1 MNKTSKKQKG
11 HKKRPDKIKNKNSGK
26 IEKPEHPPP
35 DTALVKFD
43 PLQRYLAE
51 ISKYKLLTREQE
63 IELGKRV
70 REEGDTEAAYVL
82 LTANLRLV
90 VKIALEFQRVWMQ
103 NLLDLIQ
110 EGNIGLMQAV
120 KKFDPYKN
128 VKFSYYAS
136 FWIKAYILKFIMDN
150 WRLVKIGT
158 TQGQR
163 KLFFKLKKE
172 KQKLI
177 DQGFDPKPKLLS
189 ERLGVSERE
198 IVDMDQ
204 RLDGWDVSLD
214 APLKDDS
221 DAGRIEFLSSEVDST
236 EDQMAKKEIET
247 LLHKKIDDAKNID
260 VVGKQDAAPS
270 ETALVKFD
278 PLQRYL
284 AEISKYNLITREQ
297 EQELG
302 RKIQEEGDTE
312 AAYVLVTANLRL
324 VVKIALEFQ
333 RLWMQNLL
341 DLIQEGNIG
350 LIQAVRKFDPYKNV
364 KFSYYASFWIKA
376 YILKFIMDNWR
387 LVKIGTTQGQRKLF
401 FKLKKEKQKLVDQ
414 GFDPKPKLLSEKLGV
429 SEREIVDMDQRLNGW
444 DVSLDAPLKDDSD
457 TERIE
462 LLDTDVES
470 TEDRVARKE
479 IENLL
484 HNKIDEFKKTM
495 SPREL
500 EIFEKRIFSDTP
512 ATLQKIGDRYGISR
526 ERVRQVENNIIKK
539 LREYFKREI
548 PDFESYNVVDVSD

>member
-1 MNKTSKKQKG
+1 MSKTSKQQKG
-11 HKKRPDKIKNKNSGK
+11 NKKKPDKIKNKNSGDIK
-26 IEKPEHPPP
+26 KPEHSSA

-70 REEGDTEAAYVL
+70 LEEGDTEAAYVL
-82 LTANLRLV
+82 VTANLRLV

-172 KQKLI
+172 KQKLV
-177 DQGFDPKPKLLS
+177 DQGFDPNPKLLS

-204 RLDGWDVSLD
+204 RLDGWDLSLD

-221 DAGRIEFLSSEVDST
+221 DAGRIEFLSSEIEST
-236 EDQMAKKEIET
+236 ENQVAKKEIET
-247 LLHKKIDDAKNID
+247 
-260 VVGKQDAAPS
+260 
-270 ETALVKFD
+270 
-278 PLQRYL
+278 
-284 AEISKYNLITREQ
+284 
-297 EQELG
+297 
-302 RKIQEEGDTE
+302 
-312 AAYVLVTANLRL
+312 
-324 VVKIALEFQ
+324 
-333 RLWMQNLL
+333 
-341 DLIQEGNIG
+341 
-350 LIQAVRKFDPYKNV
+350 
-364 KFSYYASFWIKA
+364 
-376 YILKFIMDNWR
+376 
-387 LVKIGTTQGQRKLF
+387 
-401 FKLKKEKQKLVDQ
+401 
-414 GFDPKPKLLSEKLGV
+414 
-429 SEREIVDMDQRLNGW
+429 
-444 DVSLDAPLKDDSD
+444 
-457 TERIE
+457 
-462 LLDTDVES
+462 
-470 TEDRVARKE
+470 
-479 IENLL
+479 LL

-495 SPREL
+495 TEREL
-500 EIFEKRIFSDTP
+500 EIFEQRIFADSP
-512 ATLQKIGDRYGISR
+512 ATLQDIGDRYGISR
-526 ERVRQVENNIIKK
+526 ERVRQVEKNIIKK
-539 LREYFKREI
+539 LRTFFKQEM
-548 PDFESYNVVDVSD
+548 PDFDSYDSVEVSS